1 MNNNLC
7 SLAVL
12 ISIFGITST
21 HADISLYKND
31 NTSVDANIAAVTGIF
46 YSKKNYIPGQEPS
59 SKSWQEAYLQ
69 YGLGITQKLGHLG
82 SLYAKA
88 NLVSAGTWGDGDA
101 GGYTDGSERA
111 TKLED
116 AYIGWKSGQLLPWL
130 GEDGLEISVGRQSV
144 CLGDGFL
151 ICADAPNVGH
161 SPLLGEQFNRHGG
174 GTYYLAGHRDFKDTV
189 VIKIGGQNPL
199 HGSLVAFKSNNAIQA
214 YSRFVGTTVDY
225 SNQNKGSLGLTL
237 LHNNSV
243 DEVFASRISTIMQ
256 DRKGMNVYS
265 LRGKSHLGLKNTKFS
280 FEYAVQDKKTGND
293 ATGGYIKAAYTFDE
307 PWKPTIY
314 YQYSRFSEQWDNLF
328 IGALEYGKWFQ
339 GEIAYNYAGPFNNN
353 TQISNLGISINPIEK
368 WTMGALVYDFSTLN
382 TQNNTDY
389 SGRELDLY
397 ALWSLTPQ
405 ITLSP
410 VLGFYKPKVDLAHG
424 GAQNGDN
431 KTNVYTQLTLS
442 YSF

>member
-1 MNNNLC
+1 MNRNLYN
-7 SLAVL
+7 LAVL
-12 ISIFGITST
+12 VSIFGITST

-46 YSKKNYIPGQEPS
+46 YSKKNYIPAQEPS
-59 SKSWQEAYLQ
+59 SKSWQEGYLQ

-88 NLVSAGTWGDGDA
+88 NLVSAETWGDGDA

-174 GTYYLAGHRDFKDTV
+174 GTYYLAGHRDFKDTA
-189 VIKIGGQNPL
+189 VIKIGGKNPL
-199 HGSLVAFKSNNAIQA
+199 HGSLFTFKSNNAIQA
-214 YSRFVGTTVDY
+214 YSRFVGATLDY
-225 SNQNKGSLGLTL
+225 SRPEKGSLGLTV
-237 LHNNSV
+237 LHNSSI
-243 DEVFASRISTIMQ
+243 DQDFASRVSQIMQ

-265 LRGKSHLGLKNTKFS
+265 LRGKSDLGIKNTEFS
-280 FEYAVQDKKTGND
+280 FEYAVQDKKNGND
-293 ATGGYIKAAYTFDE
+293 ASAGYIKAAYTFDT
-307 PWKPTIY
+307 PWKPTTY
-314 YQYSRFSEQWDNLF
+314 YRYSRFSEQWDNLF
-328 IGALEYGKWFQ
+328 IGAQEYGRWFQ
-339 GEIAYNYAGPFNNN
+339 GELAYNYSGPFNNN
-353 TQISNLGISINPIEK
+353 TQISNIGISLTPNDKLTI
-368 WTMGALVYDFSTLN
+368 GALAYDFSDLKN
-382 TQNNTDY
+382 QNKTNYT
-389 SGRELDLY
+389 GRELDLY
-397 ALWSLTPQ
+397 ALWTVTPHM
-405 ITLSP
+405 TVSP
-410 VLGFYKPKVDLAHG
+410 VIGIYKPKVDLAHG